1 MNRIRKIIVFSGLML
16 LFIFAFTAERSTIE
30 QTEQEKTSS
39 STITEKS
46 IHSSVFIEPTVSST
60 FAIHYKTTD
69 VSIIKWV
76 STFLITIPDFKKY
89 NFHNTFLYQDINRCT
104 TVSILL
110 FPFHYF
116 W

>member
-1 MNRIRKIIVFSGLML
+1 MNWIRKTIVFTVLML
-16 LFIFAFTAERSTIE
+16 LFIFAFTANKSTVGHE
-30 QTEQEKTSS
+30 QQKTS

-46 IHSSVFIEPTVSST
+46 IHCSAFIEPTASPT
-60 FAIHYKTTD
+60 IAIHHKTTD

-76 STFLITIPDFKKY
+76 STFLISTYDFKKF
-89 NFHNTFLYQDINRCT
+89 NFQNTFLYQDINRCIS
-104 TVSILL
+104 VSILL

>member
-1 MNRIRKIIVFSGLML
+1 MNWIRKIIVFSGFML
-16 LFIFAFTAERSTIE
+16 LFIFAFTADKSTIE
-30 QTEQEKTSS
+30 QTGQEKTS

-46 IHSSVFIEPTVSST
+46 IHSSVFIEPKVSST
-60 FAIHYKTTD
+60 FLIHHKTTD
-69 VSIIKWV
+69 TAIIKWA

-89 NFHNTFLYQDINRCT
+89 NFHNTFLYQDINRCA

>member
-1 MNRIRKIIVFSGLML
+1 M
-16 LFIFAFTAERSTIE
+16 FAFTADKSTIG
-30 QTEQEKTSS
+30 QTEQEKSSS

-46 IHSSVFIEPTVSST
+46 FHSSVFIEPTVSST
-60 FAIHYKTTD
+60 FVIHHKSTD
-69 VSIIKWV
+69 TPIAKWMT
-76 STFLITIPDFKKY
+76 TFLITIPVFKKY
-89 NFHNTFLYQDINRCT
+89 NFHNTYLNQDINRCI

>member
-1 MNRIRKIIVFSGLML
+1 MNLIRKIIIFSGLIL
-16 LFIFAFTAERSTIE
+16 LFMFAFTADKSTVG
-30 QTEQEKTSS
+30 QTEQEKSSS

-60 FAIHYKTTD
+60 FVIHHKTTD
-69 VSIIKWV
+69 TAIIKWF

>member
-1 MNRIRKIIVFSGLML
+1 MNWIRKIIIFIGLML
-16 LFIFAFTAERSTIE
+16 LFIFAFNADRSTIE
-30 QTEQEKTSS
+30 QIEQEKTS

-60 FAIHYKTTD
+60 FAIHHNTTD
-69 VSIIKWV
+69 TAIIKWV
-76 STFLITIPDFKKY
+76 SAFLITIPDFKKY

>member
-1 MNRIRKIIVFSGLML
+1 MNWIRKIIVFSGLML
-16 LFIFAFTAERSTIE
+16 LFIFAFTADKSTIR
-30 QTEQEKTSS
+30 QTEQEKTS

-60 FAIHYKTTD
+60 FVIHHKTTD
-69 VSIIKWV
+69 TAIIKWV

-104 TVSILL
+104 VVSILL

>member
-1 MNRIRKIIVFSGLML
+1 MNWIRKIIIFSGLML
-16 LFIFAFTAERSTIE
+16 LFIFAITADKSTVG

-39 STITEKS
+39 TITSKS
-46 IHSSVFIEPTVSST
+46 IHSSVFIEPTLSSI
-60 FAIHYKTTD
+60 FVIHHKTTD
-69 VSIIKWV
+69 TAIIKWV

-89 NFHNTFLYQDINRCT
+89 NFHNTFLYQDINRCI